1 MTNLFDYLTW
11 RGDLTMDQVPLCPVD
26 ALILSALSYVHFE
39 ELIPQGGGASI
50 SIGQA
55 AQAYLDAPAAKRG
68 RCRCEDDLK
77 LLRALMEAPRFSALP
92 LSHYEDQF
100 IPEEETQFGALA
112 ISLPDGSAFLAF
124 RGTDATLVGWKEDFN
139 MSFMDTVPAQRAAA
153 DYAQR
158 FAASFSGPLR
168 LGGHSKGGNLSIFA
182 AASLPA
188 ALRDRILAVYSFDGP
203 GFTSYLLTQPG
214 YQELLTRIFTFV
226 PQSSV
231 VGMLLERKEPYTVV
245 RSARVGIFQHDP
257 YAWEVL
263 GGGFVEVEEVTPGSR
278 LTDRAV
284 TTWLSELT
292 PEQRAQ
298 VVDTVYGLLTSGD
311 ANLLEETFQPQ
322 NLAAIFRALK
332 DTPGKDLLAVTDS
345 LSRLVRSAA
354 QAIRQDPPSL

>member
-1 MTNLFDYLTW
+1 
-11 RGDLTMDQVPLCPVD
+11 MDQVPLCPVD

-39 ELIPQGGGASI
+39 DLIPQGGGASI

-182 AASLPA
+182 AASLRPFGTGFWRYIALTVRALPPICSPSPATRSCSPGFLPLCPSPRWWVCFWSERSPTPWCEAPGWAFSSTTPTPGRCWGA
-188 ALRDRILAVYSFDGP
+188 ALW
-203 GFTSYLLTQPG
+203 
-214 YQELLTRIFTFV
+214 
-226 PQSSV
+226 
-231 VGMLLERKEPYTVV
+231 K
-245 RSARVGIFQHDP
+245 
-257 YAWEVL
+257 
-263 GGGFVEVEEVTPGSR
+263 
-278 LTDRAV
+278 
-284 TTWLSELT
+284 
-292 PEQRAQ
+292 
-298 VVDTVYGLLTSGD
+298 
-311 ANLLEETFQPQ
+311 
-322 NLAAIFRALK
+322 
-332 DTPGKDLLAVTDS
+332 
-345 LSRLVRSAA
+345 
-354 QAIRQDPPSL
+354 

>member
-26 ALILSALSYVHFE
+26 ALILSALSYVHFGD
-39 ELIPQGGGASI
+39 LIPAGS
-50 SIGQA
+50 SVPIGQA
-55 AQAYLDAPAAKRG
+55 AQSYLEAPVEKRG

-77 LLRALMEAPRFSALP
+77 LLQALMEAPRFSSLS
-92 LSHYEDQF
+92 LSHYEDRF

-112 ISLPDGSAFLAF
+112 VSLPDGSAFLAF

-139 MSFMDTVPAQRAAA
+139 MSFLDTVPAQRAAA
-153 DYAQR
+153 DYARR
-158 FAASFSGPLR
+158 FASSFPGPLR

-182 AASLPA
+182 AVSLPTR
-188 ALRDRILAVYSFDGP
+188 LRDRVREVYSFDGP
-203 GFTSYLLTQPG
+203 GFTSYLLSKPG

-245 RSARVGIFQHDP
+245 RSSRVGIFQHDP

-263 GGGFVEVEEVTPGSR
+263 GGGFVEVEAVTPGSR
-278 LTDRAV
+278 LTDRTV
-284 TTWLSELT
+284 STWLTELT
-292 PEQRAQ
+292 PSQREQ
-298 VVDTVYGLLTSGD
+298 VVDTVYGLLSSGD
-311 ANLLEETFQPQ
+311 ASLLEETFQPQ
-322 NLAAIFRALK
+322 NLGAILRAVK

-345 LSRLVRSAA
+345 LSRLVRAAA
-354 QAIRQDPPSL
+354 QAIREETT

>member
-11 RGDLTMDQVPLCPVD
+11 RGDLTMDQVPFCPVD
-26 ALILSALSYVHFE
+26 ALILSALSYVHFG
-39 ELIPQGGGASI
+39 ELIPQGGGAST

-55 AQAYLDAPAAKRG
+55 AQAYLDAPAGKRG
-68 RCRCEDDLK
+68 RCRCEEDLK
-77 LLRALMEAPRFSALP
+77 LLRALTEAPRFSHLL
-92 LSHYEDQF
+92 LSQYEDRF

-112 ISLPDGSAFLAF
+112 VSLPDDSAFLAF

-153 DYAQR
+153 DYAQCC
-158 FAASFSGPLR
+158 AAFFSGPLR
-168 LGGHSKGGNLSIFA
+168 LGGHSKGGNLAIFA

-188 ALRDRILAVYSFDGP
+188 ADRDRILDVYSFDGP
-203 GFTSYLLTQPG
+203 GFTPYLLSQPG

-231 VGMLLERKEPYTVV
+231 VGMLLDRKEPYTVV
-245 RSARVGIFQHDP
+245 RSSRVGIFQHDP

-263 GGGFVEVEEVTPGSR
+263 GGGFVTVEEVTPGSR

-284 TTWLSELT
+284 TSWLSGLT
-292 PEQRAQ
+292 PVQREQ
-298 VVDTVYGLLTSGD
+298 VVDTVYGLLSSGD

-322 NLAAIFRALK
+322 NLAAMFRALK

-345 LSRLVRSAA
+345 LRGLVRSAA
-354 QAIRQDPPSL
+354 QALREEKP

>member
-11 RGDLTMDQVPLCPVD
+11 RGDLTMDQAPLCPVD

-55 AQAYLDAPAAKRG
+55 AQAYLDAPAGKRG

-77 LLRALMEAPRFSALP
+77 LLRALIEAPRFSALP

-153 DYAQR
+153 DYTQR

-168 LGGHSKGGNLSIFA
+168 LGGHSKGGNL
-182 AASLPA
+182 
-188 ALRDRILAVYSFDGP
+188 AVYSAVHCPAAVQRRIAAVYNNDGP
-203 GFTSYLLTQPG
+203 GFRTSFLDRPEHQ
-214 YQELLTRIFTFV
+214 RIADRITTIV
-226 PQSSV
+226 PQFSWW
-231 VGMLLERKEPYTVV
+231 
-245 RSARVGIFQHDP
+245 DC
-257 YAWEVL
+257 
-263 GGGFVEVEEVTPGSR
+263 
-278 LTDRAV
+278 
-284 TTWLSELT
+284 
-292 PEQRAQ
+292 
-298 VVDTVYGLLTSGD
+298 
-311 ANLLEETFQPQ
+311 
-322 NLAAIFRALK
+322 
-332 DTPGKDLLAVTDS
+332 
-345 LSRLVRSAA
+345 
-354 QAIRQDPPSL
+354 